1 MNLRRLLGTV
11 AVLSVLAGCSQGASV
26 NPQGQNSVLALN
38 EAGGSSR
45 SVNGAG
51 VKLRFFVTPT
61 AASWPDYVTKGTDG
75 NVWFSEF
82 YADQIGRITP
92 AGVITEFALP
102 PLTDI
107 EGITTGPDGNLWFT
121 APGANKVGK
130 MTTNGVA
137 TAFPIN
143 GPNPSPRGITSGPDG
158 NLWFV
163 EYYGNAIGRVTPTGV
178 ITQFTIPQSESYP
191 WWIATGKD
199 GDLYFT
205 ESANNVIGRFNP
217 RTLKFETPISVPGS
231 FPTPWG
237 IMKAPDGH
245 LWFTERR
252 AGDIAIVLHGH
263 HVQSFHIADQTSY
276 PDTLVSGPDGNLWF
290 TENQASAV
298 GRFNP
303 MTGKFLPVI
312 RLPSGDIPTG
322 ITVGADGNIWFA
334 VANYSQPNSIGEIVL
349 H

>member
-1 MNLRRLLGTV
+1 MIFHRSVVTV
-11 AVLSVLAGCSQGASV
+11 AALVVLAGCSQGPGPNLQS
-26 NPQGQNSVLALN
+26 PSSVLPAN
-38 EAGGSSR
+38 AVRGAVRSSEAAN
-45 SVNGAG
+45 VN
-51 VKLRFFVTPT
+51 LHFFSTPT
-61 AASWPDYVTKGTDG
+61 AFSWPDYITKGTDG

-121 APGANKVGK
+121 APGENKVGK
-130 MTTNGVA
+130 MTTSGVV
-137 TAFPIN
+137 TTFPIN
-143 GPNPSPRGITSGPDG
+143 APDPSPRGIAPGPDG
-158 NLWFV
+158 NVWFV
-163 EYYGNAIGRVTPTGV
+163 EYYGNAIGRVTPSGV
-178 ITQFTIPQSESYP
+178 ITQFTIPQPQSSP
-191 WWIATGKD
+191 WWITTGKD

-205 ESANNVIGRFNP
+205 ESDNNVIGRFNP
-217 RTLKFETPISVPGS
+217 RTLKFGTPISVPGS

-245 LWFTERR
+245 LWFTERH
-252 AGDIAIVLHGH
+252 AGDIAIVLHGR
-263 HVQSFHIADQTSY
+263 VRSFHIADQTSY

-290 TENQASAV
+290 TENQAGAV

-303 MTGKFLPVI
+303 TTGKFLPVI

-334 VANYSQPNSIGEIVL
+334 VANYTQPNSIGEIVL